1 MKPELQYLRRKETRF
16 KLNVLT
22 KENLEKSRISNI
34 SILLK
39 LNITIEI

>member
-22 KENLEKSRISNI
+22 KKNLEKQGLATSQYC
-34 SILLK
+34 
-39 LNITIEI
+39 